1 MKISMV
7 RKSIEDPA
15 LKVGIIGGRGQ
26 FGRWAESVCRD
37 NGYEV
42 VISDL
47 GTGPSN
53 RDLVRESTIVFVS
66 VPIGVTATVLEEIEG
81 VLEPHHLL
89 VDFTSVKSHIFPIL
103 SRLRCEVLSLH
114 PMFAPSLSTD
124 KGQTCVV
131 CRVRAGNQG
140 SRVETLLERRGIN
153 LVSMGVE
160 EHDRSMAIIQ
170 GLTHFQSIAAA
181 HCMSRLGFVAGKS
194 LEISSPV
201 YRLRIAMIGRIL
213 AQDPRLYAE
222 IQIFNPFVKDVLHT
236 LSESSRS
243 LENLVTAKDV
253 DGFIAEFKV
262 AADAFGDFTQWAK
275 EESDRLMSLMSERS
289 STEVKG

>member
-1 MKISMV
+1 
-7 RKSIEDPA
+7 
-15 LKVGIIGGRGQ
+15 
-26 FGRWAESVCRD
+26 
-37 NGYEV
+37 
-42 VISDL
+42 
-47 GTGPSN
+47 
-53 RDLVRESTIVFVS
+53 
-66 VPIGVTATVLEEIEG
+66 
-81 VLEPHHLL
+81 
-89 VDFTSVKSHIFPIL
+89 
-103 SRLRCEVLSLH
+103 
-114 PMFAPSLSTD
+114 
-124 KGQTCVV
+124 
-131 CRVRAGNQG
+131 
-140 SRVETLLERRGIN
+140 
-153 LVSMGVE
+153 
-160 EHDRSMAIIQ
+160 
-170 GLTHFQSIAAA
+170 
-181 HCMSRLGFVAGKS
+181 MSRLGFVAGKS